1 MRAHTEIAGILLLY
15 NYLGYIFENTEEGA
29 KISFISNNDVR
40 GSIPKVLV
48 NHASAKGPF
57 GWFGNLRKACA

>member
-1 MRAHTEIAGILLLY
+1 MTW
-15 NYLGYIFENTEEGA
+15 LGYIFEDIEGGS